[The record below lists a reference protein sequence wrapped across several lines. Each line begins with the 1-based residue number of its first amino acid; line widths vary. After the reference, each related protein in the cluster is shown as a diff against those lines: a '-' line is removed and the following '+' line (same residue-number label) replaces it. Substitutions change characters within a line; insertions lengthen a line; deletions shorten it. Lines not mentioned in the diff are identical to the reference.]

1 MPLQEPPDPPEG
13 PEDRVSPL
21 LAAPLRLP
29 REALDLR
36 PASLDLPLHDVG
48 AVRRPAVDRAPLEA
62 LHGPA
67 LPLED
72 PVPLRVALAV
82 RALVVRRAVRLHRQ
96 ADVGEGEVH
105 VVPLDAQLR
114 DGGEALL
121 RHRLVQGVLDR
132 GHPDGA
138 PRGLDADGAGAGGG
152 LRLDPAVDALVAG
165 VPFDLAE
172 DPVGDR
178 TADVRPTPPP
188 RGMAASA

>member
-1 MPLQEPPDPPEG
+1 MSTMPLLAPPVPPEG

-72 PVPLRVALAV
+72 PIPLRVALAV
-82 RALVVRRAVRLHRQ
+82 RARVVRGTVRLHRQ
-96 ADVGEGEVH
+96 AHVGGGEVH

-165 VPFDLAE
+165 GPFRLPGGPLGGWAGGGS
-172 DPVGDR
+172 PVNS
-178 TADVRPTPPP
+178 PP
-188 RGMAASA
+188 GG